1 VSRYSRRQIII
12 AKCAFAILVSLVA
25 SPFLAD
31 HTRELPV
38 MLLVVLMLT
47 GIFLGVYEAVSHGLA
62 LLLVR
67 FTGRHPAPA
76 PLPVDALNR
85 SRPGVLHRRDA
96 AIALLAYVGAQAL
109 VWTVAGLIAA
119 AKTGTADQ
127 AGMLRALAKLLP
139 VFLPASLI
147 AGVIATLLVLR
158 NWQKRLGAGALGGI
172 LGLSWGRRRHM
183 LNGALAGAALALFV
197 LPLMSLMA
205 DRPEPPNLVTQLT
218 GSSRSALQAWMLSAV
233 LLAPPIEEL
242 VFRGAL
248 LGSLTV
254 TWNLRA
260 AALVSGTA
268 FWLMHGPEF
277 VHWPAALAIGL
288 LTVLATW
295 LRVKHRSLGPPV
307 AAHFG
312 YNLVVA
318 GFISLAL
325 MAKPEGTRW
334 AQDHPIMRMAPTWG
348 WTANPRW

>member
-1 VSRYSRRQIII
+1 
-12 AKCAFAILVSLVA
+12 
-25 SPFLAD
+25 
-31 HTRELPV
+31 
-38 MLLVVLMLT
+38 
-47 GIFLGVYEAVSHGLA
+47 
-62 LLLVR
+62 
-67 FTGRHPAPA
+67 
-76 PLPVDALNR
+76 
-85 SRPGVLHRRDA
+85 
-96 AIALLAYVGAQAL
+96 
-109 VWTVAGLIAA
+109 
-119 AKTGTADQ
+119 
-127 AGMLRALAKLLP
+127 
-139 VFLPASLI
+139 
-147 AGVIATLLVLR
+147 
-158 NWQKRLGAGALGGI
+158 
-172 LGLSWGRRRHM
+172 M